1 MPRLRLGVALL
12 LPAPVAHEVDGLRRA
27 LGDAN
32 RTRVAPH
39 ITLVPPVNVRQEH
52 LGTALAVLRAAAAA
66 APRELTVTLGP
77 PASFLPANA
86 VLYLPVAGDLPALVK
101 LRERVW
107 APPLTRTLTW
117 PFVAHVTLADE
128 APAERI
134 AAAVA
139 AMADYQVTATFDRV
153 HLLVERRP
161 EGGAGP
167 QWVPLADV
175 GFGPPAIVAR
185 GGPLAVELTRS
196 CLIDPEAQA
205 LLAGT
210 AAGALAAG
218 ALAAGALAAG
228 SLASGAPAGSLAAG
242 SLASGAPAGSLAAG
256 ALAADALAAGSL
268 LADDSRGHRR
278 HRPAG
283 GRRGRCRPGLAR
295 RGRVPGG
302 GRGCP
307 RTPQPGHR
315 PPYRGGPRGGRGRC
329 RLGLPFSPDLDRG
342 PGGLVE
348 TDGGVDA
355 QLLQPVMGVDAP
367 DGARLGTHHQ

>member
-86 VLYLPVAGDLPALVK
+86 VFYLPVAGNLPALVK

-268 LADDSRGHRR
+268 LADDSQGIVVTARREGGVVGVGRAWLAAGGCQAAVVVARVHRNQGIGR
-278 HRPAG
+278 HIAAALEAAAADAGWTCHFPRTLTEDPAG
-283 GRRGRCRPGLAR
+283 
-295 RGRVPGG
+295 
-302 GRGCP
+302 
-307 RTPQPGHR
+307 
-315 PPYRGGPRGGRGRC
+315 
-329 RLGLPFSPDLDRG
+329 
-342 PGGLVE
+342 
-348 TDGGVDA
+348 
-355 QLLQPVMGVDAP
+355 
-367 DGARLGTHHQ
+367 